1 MDASYEDLGSS
12 EGETFSMPSDMS
24 VASIETD
31 ATVADAPEV
40 GPSTPPADLT
50 AHPHETDETPISALP
65 DHSSD
70 SDEESDILGDAV
82 HGADGAAASLRG
94 LVGPGVVP
102 TALSS
107 LSSRAVTPQGNAGR
121 LWKAW
126 SPFFAKA
133 FGLTVGYML
142 IPFFQGIMLGL
153 GEICANELAFRWG
166 WRQVHL
172 AFPSLRPR

>member
-40 GPSTPPADLT
+40 GPQGPSTPPADLT
-50 AHPHETDETPISALP
+50 AHRHEADETSFSALP
-65 DHSSD
+65 GHSSD
-70 SDEESDILGDAV
+70 SDEESDILDDAA

-133 FGLTVGYML
+133 FGLTVGY
-142 IPFFQGIMLGL
+142 
-153 GEICANELAFRWG
+153 
-166 WRQVHL
+166 
-172 AFPSLRPR
+172 